1 VSPKSKKLPPN
12 ASVSTRAV
20 HGGELD
26 QNAHDAITTPI
37 VSAATYVFED
47 TAALRDYFE
56 GRSDREEYG
65 RYGNPTVRTAERK
78 LATLEGAP
86 EAAMFAS
93 GMAAA
98 TTTLLALLKAG
109 DHLVM
114 TSDCY
119 RRTRQF
125 VFTFLS
131 RYGITATLVEPGDY
145 AGLEAALRPG
155 KTKVVLSES
164 PTNPYLRVADLS
176 KLVPICKRFGGAKL
190 VIDAT
195 FATPVNQR
203 PLTQGADLVLHS
215 CTKYLGGH
223 NDLLAGAVCGNE
235 GLVSAIRDLRS
246 VLGAVLDP
254 QSAYLL
260 LRGLKTLA
268 LRVGR
273 QNESALRIARWLE
286 EQPLVDK
293 VFYPGLPSHPDH
305 AVARAQMSGFGGV
318 VSFLY
323 KGDLDDTARF
333 VDACKVFQIA
343 PSLGGVESLIEQ
355 PAFMSFYELSTE
367 QREAVGIRNNL
378 VRMSVGVE
386 DSEDLIGDL
395 AQALAAQQVRR

>member
-1 VSPKSKKLPPN
+1 
-12 ASVSTRAV
+12 
-20 HGGELD
+20 
-26 QNAHDAITTPI
+26 
-37 VSAATYVFED
+37 
-47 TAALRDYFE
+47 
-56 GRSDREEYG
+56 
-65 RYGNPTVRTAERK
+65 
-78 LATLEGAP
+78 
-86 EAAMFAS
+86 
-93 GMAAA
+93 
-98 TTTLLALLKAG
+98 
-109 DHLVM
+109 
-114 TSDCY
+114 
-119 RRTRQF
+119 
-125 VFTFLS
+125 
-131 RYGITATLVEPGDY
+131 
-145 AGLEAALRPG
+145 
-155 KTKVVLSES
+155 
-164 PTNPYLRVADLS
+164 
-176 KLVPICKRFGGAKL
+176 VPICKRFGGAKL

-323 KGDLDDTARF
+323 KGDLDDTAHF

-386 DSEDLIGDL
+386 DSEDLIADL

>member
-1 VSPKSKKLPPN
+1 VPSKSKQLPPK
-12 ASVSTRAV
+12 ASASTRAV
-20 HGGELD
+20 HAGELD

-37 VSAATYVFED
+37 VSAATYVFEN

-78 LATLEGAP
+78 LAALEGAA
-86 EAAMFAS
+86 EAAVFAS

-98 TTTLLALLKAG
+98 TTTLMTLLKAG

-125 VFTFLS
+125 VSNFLGRFGVTS
-131 RYGITATLVEPGDY
+131 TMVEPGDY
-145 AGLEAALRPG
+145 AGLEAALVPG

-164 PTNPYLRVADLS
+164 PTNPYLRVADMG
-176 KLVPICKRFGGAKL
+176 KLVAVCRRFGKAKL
-190 VIDAT
+190 VIDST

-203 PLTQGADLVLHS
+203 PLAQGADLVLHS
-215 CTKYLGGH
+215 ATKYLGGH

-235 GLVSAIRDLRS
+235 GLVSAIRELRS

-260 LRGLKTLA
+260 LRGMKTLS
-268 LRVGR
+268 LRLGR

-286 EQPLVDK
+286 EQPSVQK
-293 VFYPGLPSHPDH
+293 VYYPGLPSHPDH
-305 AVARAQMSGFGGV
+305 AVARAQMTGFGGV
-318 VSFLY
+318 ISFLY
-323 KGDLDDTARF
+323 AGDLDATSRF
-333 VDACKVFQIA
+333 IDACQLCQIA

-355 PAFMSFYELSTE
+355 PALMSFYELTTE

-386 DSEDLIGDL
+386 DCDDLIADL
-395 AQALAAQQVRR
+395 AQAFAATR